1 MKDGMQGCK
10 LGFCPHCWLD
20 GENLGYRSMEM
31 GGAQVPES
39 LCGSLS
45 IKQLQRIVR
54 RTRNILVL
62 SLGLGVSVIALNLSV
77 LSVPSHV

>member
-1 MKDGMQGCK
+1 MIS
-10 LGFCPHCWLD
+10 LCPHRWLD
-20 GENLGYRSMEM
+20 GEDLGYRSLEM

-45 IKQLQRIVR
+45 IKQLHRIVR
-54 RTRNILVL
+54 RTRNKLVL
-62 SLGLGVSVIALNLSV
+62 SWGLGVSVTALSLSV